1 MVRLR
6 QKRLAEERNVE
17 EKNELETQQKIER
30 LKEELARQQD
40 IADEARKNIRKAIQD
55 LAKEEI
61 SVVVPS
67 EVAINAS
74 RKMGPMDDI
83 FFNKMGE
90 DPDAIGEVIS
100 TVLGV
105 TVIVRDVIPQYT
117 ITGIGGRGVR
127 LDAFAMVIPEYT
139 VTVELGEDCYLGA
152 KGALVNIEVQKND
165 NDDHEFRVYYNG
177 ASIIVNNTPKGTKK
191 FRDIPRAVVIF
202 ISDFDVFEEGR
213 MFYEVGKF
221 TKGTMTPR
229 RSPVTEIYINTAHED
244 RSDERMEKIADLM
257 KVFKDPD
264 LYDYDRFPK
273 FSNRKHELKE
283 TEKGVMELSK
293 EVQQVIDR
301 EKAESRAEERR
312 DMAGLMNFLLKNG
325 RGDDALKASEDESF
339 LNKLLAEFRGGMMV
353 AK

>member
-1 MVRLR
+1 MG
-6 QKRLAEERNVE
+6 EN
-17 EKNELETQQKIER
+17 ETQQISQQEHQQRIER
-30 LKEELARQQD
+30 LKEELARQQEL
-40 IADEARKNIRKAIQD
+40 ADENRKKIRQTVWE

-61 SVVVPS
+61 SVVIPS

-100 TVLGV
+100 TVLGIP
-105 TVIVRDVIPQYT
+105 VIVRDVIPQYT
-117 ITGIGGRGVR
+117 IAGIGNRGVR
-127 LDAFAMVIPEYT
+127 LDAFATVIPEYT
-139 VTVELGEDCYLGA
+139 VTVELGEDCFLGA
-152 KGALVNIEVQKND
+152 KGALINIEVQKND
-165 NDDHEFRVYYNG
+165 DDDHEYRVYYNG

-202 ISDFDVFEEGR
+202 ISDFDVFEEGE
-213 MFYEVGKF
+213 MYYEVHKV
-221 TKGTMTPR
+221 TKKSGTPR

-244 RSDERMEKIADLM
+244 RSNERMEKIADLM

-283 TEKGVMELSK
+283 TEKGVMEVSK
-293 EVQQVIDR
+293 ELQQVIDR
-301 EKAESRAEERR
+301 EKAESARIARAEAQRETQK
-312 DMAGLMNFLLKNG
+312 DMAGLMNYLLRNG
-325 RGDDALKASEDESF
+325 RSDDALKASEDESF
-339 LNKLLAEFRGGMMV
+339 LNKLLADFRGGMMV